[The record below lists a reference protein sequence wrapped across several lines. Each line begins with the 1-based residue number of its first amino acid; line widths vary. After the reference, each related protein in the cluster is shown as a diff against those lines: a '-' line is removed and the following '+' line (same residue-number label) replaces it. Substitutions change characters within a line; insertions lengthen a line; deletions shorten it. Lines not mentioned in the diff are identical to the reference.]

1 MSIRHDE
8 KAANR
13 ERKRGREAEGRG
25 GVGEV
30 YTSYVMSYYSF
41 CS

>member
-13 ERKRGREAEGRG
+13 ERKRGREAEGRA
-25 GVGEV
+25 GEGRYIPV
-30 YTSYVMSYYSF
+30 T
-41 CS
+41 